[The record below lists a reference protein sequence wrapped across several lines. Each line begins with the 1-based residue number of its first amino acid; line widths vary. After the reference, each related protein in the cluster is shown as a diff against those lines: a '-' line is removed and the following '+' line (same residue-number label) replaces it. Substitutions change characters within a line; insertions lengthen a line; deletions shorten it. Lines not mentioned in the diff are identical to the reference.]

1 MVQLN
6 TRMKSTETE
15 KTGRSSVGRENL
27 ELVLS
32 TAKRRGSVSLLEA
45 DEDQGIVRK
54 KQLNIE
60 QKNIEGKSFNIQK
73 YGICQLIVDA
83 NQAKRLYET
92 TT

>member
-54 KQLNIE
+54 NPEL
-60 QKNIEGKSFNIQK
+60 GKSFNIQK